1 MSEAQRD
8 VRAMQ
13 RRMRVEAGAWGALVA
28 LNAAFVSLL
37 LITRGG
43 AALALAIYASG
54 ASLFGLG
61 MGFLG
66 LFVATRT
73 RDASRVTL
81 GALIAARAVF
91 VTVPFLLSVTTEGA
105 LSVLMIAL
113 LIWAVGEGMAMPLW
127 TAYLAGLSE
136 PSERG
141 RWFAGRATAAAIG
154 AAGALLPMLILV
166 RVTTT
171 ERALQVAYLVAA
183 LAALVSTLQVWRL
196 FRLAPATTLPGRHAW
211 RIPDS
216 PGWQF
221 LGGVFCFWFGA
232 ALNRPVLPPYVV
244 HELHAPAG
252 YFATAAVV
260 AAVSGVGLQRWWGDY
275 GNTKGTRALL
285 GLSGVGAGAAPLLW
299 AVGPDYRLGILVE
312 AVAAGCW
319 LGHLLGLTLHAVE
332 LATDDAE
339 RASVVAQT
347 QVAQGTAAAL
357 GPLVA
362 AGLVGMVGTIPILV
376 ASGAICLGSTAMMTG
391 VARPS
396 GRTLTIPL
404 AIRRLHVP
412 LGYESHDPLQAGE
425 GTIRAALLHTGNDP
439 VRDARRDYGVRT
451 RMPLAL
457 MQALSADCPSCR
469 GLGCA
474 MCYGSGLG

>member
-1 MSEAQRD
+1 MSEPQRD
-8 VRAMQ
+8 VRAIR

-37 LITRGG
+37 LITRG
-43 AALALAIYASG
+43 AEALALAIYASG

-73 RDASRVTL
+73 RDAARVTL
-81 GALIAARAVF
+81 AALIGARVVFIAVP
-91 VTVPFLLSVTTEGA
+91 VLLTVTTEGA
-105 LSVLMIAL
+105 LSVLIIAL
-113 LIWAVGEGMAMPLW
+113 LIWAIGEGMAIPLW
-127 TAYLAGLSE
+127 TAYLAGLSD

-154 AAGALLPMLILV
+154 AAGALLPMLLLV

-171 ERALQVAYLVAA
+171 ERALQVAYVVAA

-196 FRLAPATTLPGRHAW
+196 FRLAPAATLPRQHTW
-211 RIPDS
+211 RISGS

-260 AAVSGVGLQRWWGDY
+260 AAVAGVGLQRWWGNY
-275 GNTKGTRALL
+275 GTIRGTRALL
-285 GLSGVGAGAAPLLW
+285 GLSGVGAGVAPLLW
-299 AVGPDYRLGILVE
+299 AVVPDYRLGIPVE
-312 AVAAGCW
+312 ALAAGCW
-319 LGHLLGLTLHAVE
+319 LGHLLALTLHAVDV
-332 LATDDAE
+332 ATDDAE
-339 RASVVAQT
+339 RASMVART

-362 AGLVGMVGTIPILV
+362 AGLVGMVGAVPILV
-376 ASGAICLGSTAMMTG
+376 ASGGICLGSTAMMTG
-391 VARPS
+391 VVRLS
-396 GRTLTIPL
+396 GRTVSVPVVM
-404 AIRRLHVP
+404 RRLRLHLDHETHRPV
-412 LGYESHDPLQAGE
+412 QAGE
-425 GTIRAALLHTGNDP
+425 STIQATLRHTGNES
-439 VRDARRDYGVRT
+439 VRHARREYGVRT
-451 RMPLAL
+451 RLSVAL
-457 MQALSADCPSCR
+457 TQVLSADCPSCR

-474 MCYGSGLG
+474 TCYGSGLG

>member
-1 MSEAQRD
+1 MPEAQRD
-8 VRAMQ
+8 FRAIR
-13 RRMRVEAGAWGALVA
+13 RRMQIEAGAWGALVA

-43 AALALAIYASG
+43 EALALAIYASG

-66 LFVATRT
+66 FILSTRT
-73 RDASRVTL
+73 KDASRVTL
-81 GALIAARAVF
+81 AALIAARVVF
-91 VTVPFLLSVTTEGA
+91 VTVPFLLTVTTEGA
-105 LSVLMIAL
+105 LSVLIVIL

-127 TAYLAGLSE
+127 IAYLAGLSD

-154 AAGALLPMLILV
+154 AAGALLPMLLLV

-171 ERALQVAYLVAA
+171 ERALQVAYLIAA

-196 FRLAPATTLPGRHAW
+196 FRLAPATTVPRRHAW
-211 RIPDS
+211 RISGS

-260 AAVSGVGLQRWWGDY
+260 AAVGGVGLQRWWGDY
-275 GNTKGTRALL
+275 GTLRGTRALL

-299 AVGPDYRLGILVE
+299 AVVPDFRLGIMVE
-312 AVAAGCW
+312 ALAAGCW
-319 LGHLLGLTLHAVE
+319 LGHLLGLTLHGVE
-332 LATDDAE
+332 LAKDDAE
-339 RASVVAQT
+339 RASVVART

-357 GPLVA
+357 GPFVA
-362 AGLVGMVGTIPILV
+362 AGIVGMVGAVPILV
-376 ASGAICLGSTAMMTG
+376 TSGAICLGSTVIMTG
-391 VARPS
+391 AVRLS
-396 GRTLTIPL
+396 SWTFTIPL
-404 AIRRLHVP
+404 RMHRLRQLLVYKR
-412 LGYESHDPLQAGE
+412 GGPLQAEE
-425 GTIRAALLHTGNDP
+425 GAFRAGLRHTGIDP
-439 VRDARRDYGVRT
+439 DRDARHTYGART
-451 RMPLAL
+451 RLSLAL
-457 MQALSADCPSCR
+457 TQALSADCPSCR
-469 GLGCA
+469 GIGCA
-474 MCYGSGLG
+474 TCYGSGLG